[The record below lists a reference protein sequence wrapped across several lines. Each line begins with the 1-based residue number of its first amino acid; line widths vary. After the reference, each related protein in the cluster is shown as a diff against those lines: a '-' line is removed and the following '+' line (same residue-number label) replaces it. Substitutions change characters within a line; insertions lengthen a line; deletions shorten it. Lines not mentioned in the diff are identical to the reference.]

1 MALSYT
7 ELAYNSVKPSYKAV
21 IIDFFRALLFAIIC
35 RICAGDRCV
44 NAFNRSLKVSNIIR
58 QFLRMEAAGGIVLI
72 IAAIIALVMANT
84 PMQGLYHA
92 FLDIPVT
99 LRFADLLI
107 DKPLLLWI
115 NDGLMAVFF
124 LMIGLEVKRELREG
138 ALANREQAL
147 FPAIAAVGGMVAPA
161 LIYLMFNGADEVAR
175 QGWAIPAATDI
186 AFALGVMA
194 LLGSRVPTGLKVFL
208 LALAIIDDLG
218 AIVIIALFYSHDI
231 STVALGLAALSIAVL
246 AWLNWRG
253 VGKLTPYL
261 LVGAVLW
268 VCVLKSG
275 IHATLAGVILG
286 FFIPL
291 ETKQKV
297 SPARR
302 LEHGIH
308 PYVAWFILPVFAFAN
323 AGVSLQGVSAESVFS
338 LLPMGIAAGL
348 LLGKPIG
355 IMIFSGIAVK
365 LGIARLP
372 EGINFKQIAAV
383 SVLCG
388 IGFTMSIFIASLA
401 FIKADPELLTYSK
414 IGILLGSTVS
424 AVLGYLL
431 LNKFLPKKGHR
442 HDA

>member
-1 MALSYT
+1 MP
-7 ELAYNSVKPSYKAV
+7 N
-21 IIDFFRALLFAIIC
+21 F
-35 RICAGDRCV
+35 
-44 NAFNRSLKVSNIIR
+44 IR
-58 QFLRMEAAGGIVLI
+58 QFMRMEAAGGVVLI
-72 IAAIIALVMANT
+72 AAAIVALVMANT
-84 PMQGLYHA
+84 SMQGLYHS
-92 FLDIPVT
+92 FLNIPVT

-124 LMIGLEVKRELREG
+124 LMIGLEVKREMCEG

-161 LIYLMFNGADEVAR
+161 LIYLMFNGGDEVAR

-194 LLGSRVPTGLKVFL
+194 LLGSRVPTSLKVFL

-218 AIVIIALFYSHDI
+218 AIVIIALFYSHDVSVI
-231 STVALGLAALSIAVL
+231 ALGLAALSIAVL
-246 AWLNWRG
+246 AWLNWRD

-261 LVGAVLW
+261 LVGAILW
-268 VCVLKSG
+268 ICVLKSG

-291 ETKQKV
+291 DTKKRV

-302 LEHGIH
+302 LEQGIH

-323 AGVSLQGVSAESVFS
+323 AGVSLQGVSTESLFS

-348 LLGKPIG
+348 LVGKPIG
-355 IMIFSGIAVK
+355 IMIFSGVAVK

-372 EGINFKQIAAV
+372 QGINFKQIASV

-401 FIKADPELLTYSK
+401 FAKADPELLTYAK
-414 IGILLGSTVS
+414 IGILLGSTIS
-424 AVLGYLL
+424 AVIGYLL
-431 LNKFLPKKGHR
+431 LSKLLPNKVYR
-442 HDA
+442 HGA

>member
-1 MALSYT
+1 MS
-7 ELAYNSVKPSYKAV
+7 NNR
-21 IIDFFRALLFAIIC
+21 FFPNRNGQYHVV
-35 RICAGDRCV
+35 ICAGQSLL
-44 NAFNRSLKVSNIIR
+44 NELNRRVRVSNIIR

-72 IAAIIALVMANT
+72 VAAIVALVMANT
-84 PMQGLYHA
+84 PLQTLYHA
-92 FLDIPVT
+92 FLNVPVT
-99 LRFADLLI
+99 LRISELLI

-115 NDGLMAVFF
+115 NDGLMAIFF

-147 FPAIAAVGGMVAPA
+147 FPAIAAIGGMVAPA
-161 LIYLMFNGADEVAR
+161 LIYLLFNGADEVAR

-218 AIVIIALFYSHDI
+218 AIVIIALFYSHDVSI
-231 STVALGLAALSIAVL
+231 MALGLAALSIAVL

-261 LVGAVLW
+261 VVGMVLW

-291 ETKQKV
+291 STKQKV

-308 PYVAWFILPVFAFAN
+308 PYVAWLILPLFAFAN
-323 AGVSLQGVSAESVFS
+323 AGVSLQGVSAEGVFS
-338 LLPMGIAAGL
+338 LLPMGITAGL

-355 IMIFSGIAVK
+355 IMLFSGIAVK
-365 LGIARLP
+365 MGIARLP

-388 IGFTMSIFIASLA
+388 IGFTMSIFIGSLA
-401 FIKADPELLTYSK
+401 FLKADPVLMTYAK
-414 IGILLGSTVS
+414 IGILVGSTLS
-424 AVLGYLL
+424 AIIGYVL
-431 LNKFLPKKGHR
+431 LNKLLPKKARYQGE
-442 HDA
+442 

>member
-1 MALSYT
+1 M
-7 ELAYNSVKPSYKAV
+7 
-21 IIDFFRALLFAIIC
+21 
-35 RICAGDRCV
+35 
-44 NAFNRSLKVSNIIR
+44 SNLIR
-58 QFLRMEAAGGIVLI
+58 RFLRMEAAGGVVLI
-72 IAAIIALVMANT
+72 IAAVVALVMANS
-84 PMQGLYHA
+84 PLQGVYQA

-99 LRFADLLI
+99 LRFSELLI

-124 LMIGLEVKRELREG
+124 LMIGLEVKREMCEG

-147 FPAIAAVGGMVAPA
+147 FPAIAALGGMIVPA
-161 LIYLMFNGADEVAR
+161 LIYLLFNGNDEIAR

-231 STVALGLAALSIAVL
+231 SMMALGLSAVCIAALAC
-246 AWLNWRG
+246 LNWRG
-253 VGKLTPYL
+253 VTKLTPYL
-261 LVGAVLW
+261 LIGAIFW

-286 FFIPL
+286 FLIPL
-291 ETKQKV
+291 NTKENKA

-308 PYVAWFILPVFAFAN
+308 PYVAWFILPIFAFAN
-323 AGVSLQGVSAESVFS
+323 AGISLQGVTASGAFS

-348 LLGKPIG
+348 LLGKPLG
-355 IMIFSGIAVK
+355 IMLFSCAALK
-365 LGIARLP
+365 LGITRLP
-372 EGINFKQIAAV
+372 SGISFGQISAV

-388 IGFTMSIFIASLA
+388 IGFTMSIFIGSLA
-401 FIKADPELLTYSK
+401 FALRDPALLTYAK
-414 IGILLGSTVS
+414 MGILMGSVAS
-424 AVLGYLL
+424 ALLGYAL
-431 LNKFLPKKGHR
+431 LNRALPKKVVKH
-442 HDA
+442 